1 MSTVNLTMNELENT
15 LENNEI
21 VLIDFWAEWCG
32 PCRIFG
38 PTYEKMSEK
47 HPDIA
52 FTKVDTEKEQE
63 LAAAFGIQSIP
74 TLAIFRDK
82 ILLFKQPGALPE
94 AGLEDIIKQV
104 KALDMEKIREEVE
117 KSNAEA
123 KAEA

>member
-1 MSTVNLTMNELENT
+1 MNELENT

-32 PCRIFG
+32 PCRMFG
-38 PTYEKMSEK
+38 PTYEKVSEK
-47 HPDIA
+47 YPDIA
-52 FTKVDTEKEQE
+52 FTKVNTEKEQD

-94 AGLEDIIKQV
+94 SSLEDVIRQV
-104 KALDMEKIREEVE
+104 KKLDMEKIREEVE
-117 KSNAEA
+117 KSNAEE
-123 KAEA
+123 KVEA